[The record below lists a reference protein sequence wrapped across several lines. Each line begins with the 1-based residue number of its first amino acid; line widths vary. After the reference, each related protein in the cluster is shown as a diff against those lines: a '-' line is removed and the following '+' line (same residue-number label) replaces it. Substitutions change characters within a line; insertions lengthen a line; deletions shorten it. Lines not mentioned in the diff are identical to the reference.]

1 MNVNE
6 NLDAFYERLQDRTD
20 ATLIRG
26 VGFLPARVMLV
37 LGKPTALSTL
47 RSVLDV
53 GIVRTFLNNLTM
65 LYPQLCTQLYVTYA
79 IKHQNMQWSADS
91 KSDLMEEWNAIG
103 APPIVV
109 YAGGAGY
116 ILDRAYESVHWVPSI
131 ASTILRPEESFARWE
146 PVRQAYE
153 QRFPDE

>member
-1 MNVNE
+1 
-6 NLDAFYERLQDRTD
+6 
-20 ATLIRG
+20 
-26 VGFLPARVMLV
+26 MLV

-53 GIVRTFLNNLTM
+53 GIIRAFLNNLTM
-65 LYPQLCTQLYVTYA
+65 LYPGVCKQLYITYA
-79 IKHQNMQWSADS
+79 IKHQNMSWSVNSA
-91 KSDLMEEWNAIG
+91 SDLMEEWSAVG

-116 ILDRAYESVHWVPSI
+116 IIDQAYESVHWVPSI
-131 ASTILRPEESFARWE
+131 ANTVLNPETSFAAWE